1 MFHGAIRLT
10 VSYMQ
15 QVPLTEDDL
24 HYITEAASYWQ
35 KHRDELAEITRLERE
50 IYQDKE
56 KSRSQSDLIRRIS
69 KRKNRISIH
78 ISKAEYYK
86 NRALE
91 HLFTVSFISEMWD
104 DESNYID

>member
-1 MFHGAIRLT
+1 MVLILLT
-10 VSYMQ
+10 VNYMQ
-15 QVPLTEDDL
+15 QVPLTEDDQR
-24 HYITEAASYWQ
+24 YISIAATYWH
-35 KHRDELAEITRLERE
+35 KYHAELAEITRLERE
-50 IYQDKE
+50 IYRDKE
-56 KSRSQSDLIRRIS
+56 KARSQNDLIKRIS

>member
-15 QVPLTEDDL
+15 QVPLIDDDL
-24 HYITEAASYWQ
+24 RYIGEAFSYWQ
-35 KHRDELAEITRLERE
+35 KYHSEMGAVIKLERE
-50 IYQDKE
+50 IYLDLE
-56 KSRSQSDLIRRIS
+56 KARSQNDLIKRIS
-69 KRKNRISIH
+69 KRKNRISNH

-86 NRALE
+86 NCALE